1 MIITAPTKTN
11 NRQFELFNA
20 ESLPEVISLYG
31 ERPGCFSL
39 LVKPPFKEARQ
50 RSYPVAQLP
59 AILQALDPDIDSYI
73 SQAQF
78 FKRNRRVVNLWS
90 VGLCWVDLDTYN
102 THYGELKPEYAAFAV
117 RMFLQDEGMQAPSM
131 IIHSG
136 RGIYLKWLF
145 EKGIP
150 RDALPRWNAV
160 QATIVRRLQ
169 KFGAD
174 PNAKDASRVLRLVR
188 TTNTKQDDP
197 DLRVVRVLHVEEQ
210 DGQPV
215 RYAFDDFA
223 NEILPFSREEIA
235 DLRSI
240 RAAAKETIA
249 AVKDPKRQALWKFSE
264 KTLHWS
270 RFEDLDRLITLRG
283 GIAEGGR
290 EHWLFLMIN
299 SALASGQIAPSET
312 YREAEAI
319 ARRIDPEFR
328 RGTEAGYRDSDLS
341 SVYARAKHGNQL
353 YKFRN
358 ATMIE
363 KLQITSDE
371 ERELKTIISRGEK
384 LRRRRVKRREETGA
398 EQRQRARRAEVHRL
412 RAEGLTIP
420 AIAERLGVGIAT
432 VNRDL

>member
-1 MIITAPTKTN
+1 MILTASTKTD

-59 AILQALDPDIDSYI
+59 HILQALDPNIDSYI

-117 RMFLQDEGMQAPSM
+117 RMFLQDEGMPSPSM

-150 RDALPRWNAV
+150 RAALPRWNAV

-188 TTNTKQDDP
+188 TDNKTQPKTRIKTP
-197 DLRVVRVLHVEEQ
+197 DSLRPGASQAAGAAPTL
-210 DGQPV
+210 
-215 RYAFDDFA
+215 RYGPAGD
-223 NEILPFSREEIA
+223 SRP
-235 DLRSI
+235 S
-240 RAAAKETIA
+240 AAA
-249 AVKDPKRQALWKFSE
+249 QGSWY
-264 KTLHWS
+264 
-270 RFEDLDRLITLRG
+270 
-283 GIAEGGR
+283 GR
-290 EHWLFLMIN
+290 K
-299 SALASGQIAPSET
+299 APFRPVHT
-312 YREAEAI
+312 
-319 ARRIDPEFR
+319 ARNPPFP
-328 RGTEAGYRDSDLS
+328 S
-341 SVYARAKHGNQL
+341 
-353 YKFRN
+353 
-358 ATMIE
+358 
-363 KLQITSDE
+363 
-371 ERELKTIISRGEK
+371 
-384 LRRRRVKRREETGA
+384 
-398 EQRQRARRAEVHRL
+398 
-412 RAEGLTIP
+412 
-420 AIAERLGVGIAT
+420 
-432 VNRDL
+432 